1 MHKLLLLVSFLL
13 MHAVNPV
20 FAVKV
25 KIISVPEVDTT
36 RPLTALEADA
46 AFAKI
51 GEYAYNPIKMS
62 QPGTFGTSQA
72 GVDLERYMAHP
83 DFNKLGASLFRDNED
98 YYNKNG
104 TPGADFIRAL
114 NCFLAFP
121 VGLSIFVATI
131 VFLIAKYLLDKGK
144 IKL

>member
-1 MHKLLLLVSFLL
+1 MHKLLVLVSFLL
-13 MHAVNPV
+13 IFTVNPV
-20 FAVKV
+20 LAVKV
-25 KIISVPEVDTT
+25 KIISVPEGDTT
-36 RPLTALEADA
+36 KPLTLQEAVA
-46 AFAKI
+46 AWEAI
-51 GEYAYNPIKMS
+51 GAYAYDPLKMS
-62 QPGTFGTSQA
+62 QPGTFGVGQE

-83 DFNKLGASLFRDNED
+83 DFNKFGASAFRDNED

-131 VFLIAKYLLDKGK
+131 VFLIAKYLIDKGK

>member
-1 MHKLLLLVSFLL
+1 MHKLLVLVSFLL
-13 MHAVNPV
+13 IFTVNPV
-20 FAVKV
+20 LAVKV

-36 RPLTALEADA
+36 RPLTSLEGA
-46 AFAKI
+46 AVWANI
-51 GEYAYNPIKMS
+51 GDYAYDPIKMS
-62 QPGTFGTSQA
+62 TPGVFGVGQA

-114 NCFLAFP
+114 KCFLAFP

-131 VFLIAKYLLDKGK
+131 VFLIAKYLIDKGK